1 MTTYH
6 EYNTSEPFEKFV
18 SEAIGCDNL
27 REEDLKDIINPDF
40 DNVLFCPKS
49 TKNVKGYEIDIK
61 RLSETY
67 YSVSKNKVPK
77 KIDIRFGCEFET
89 CFILNCRSEDSEK
102 LKEIFSWEE
111 LVYYHVKYNIIPYLS
126 EEFLN
131 LFRYAIIMD
140 SFSDTKGT
148 YIDLKNGNVV
158 GHLKEENYRTLIFEQ
173 DGSIEC
179 DVINGQVT
187 VSCEIVTP
195 ILKSIEELRILYEG
209 VIPQSVTCNQSNKT
223 MGFHV
228 NVSCVDDKGEIVKL
242 TNGML
247 SELIYS
253 WLPYERKH
261 YKTFRGEGSTYAKK
275 IFDYLNES
283 WNLVAQNKNILSIY
297 GEELK
302 DYDMFQTYGLGLK
315 EMIKLINSEKY
326 LSMTHHKNN
335 NVVEF
340 RIFNSNTD
348 IKKLLSYTQDA
359 ITVFEGAIQKYCNNP
374 ENTLIQIQRQ
384 NMLYKY
390 IIPEKIFQKLIYDE
404 DIRRIRY
411 IISKNFGGEIEA
423 LIYTSEPQGIFNRK
437 PSITKYLFP
446 GSHSVIKNPGT
457 KQYLISFGQSNTLFR
472 DYYLYDVYYVKED
485 DRYIIENPTK
495 IDASKAVAI
504 IKNRRR
510 N

>member
-6 EYNTSEPFEKFV
+6 EYNTSDPFEKFV

-27 REEDLKDIINPDF
+27 KEEDLKDIINPDF

-49 TKNVKGYEIDIK
+49 SKNVKGYEIDIK

-67 YSVSKNKVPK
+67 YSVSKSKVPK

-111 LVYYHVKYNIIPYLS
+111 LVYYHIKYNIVPYLS

-131 LFRYAIIMD
+131 LFRYAIILD
-140 SFSDTKGT
+140 SYHNAKGT
-148 YIDLKNGNVV
+148 YIDLKNGNVL
-158 GHLKEENYRTLIFEQ
+158 GYLKEENYRALIFEP
-173 DGSIEC
+173 DGSIQC

-195 ILKSIEELRILYEG
+195 VLQSIEELRILYEG

-228 NVSCVDDKGEIVKL
+228 NVSAVDDKGELVKL

-261 YKTFRGEGSTYAKK
+261 YKTFRGEGSTYAQK
-275 IFDYLNES
+275 IFDYLNNS
-283 WNLVAQNKNILSIY
+283 DYLAFQNKNILSVY

-315 EMIKLINSEKY
+315 HIIKLINSAKM

-359 ITVFEGAIQKYCNNP
+359 ITVFEGAIQKYCNHP
-374 ENTLIQIQRQ
+374 ENTLIQIQKQ

-390 IIPEKIFQKLIYDE
+390 ITSEKNFQIVVFDGYNIPVFIKE
-404 DIRRIRY
+404 
-411 IISKNFGGEIEA
+411 NFGGEVEA
-423 LIYTSEPQGIFNRK
+423 VIYTPKILGFFNKK
-437 PSITKYLFP
+437 PKYLDVWCTNRIIDK
-446 GSHSVIKNPGT
+446 SGT
-457 KQYLISFGQSNTLFR
+457 KQFLISFNQSSNTLFK
-472 DYYLYDVYYVKED
+472 DYYLYDVYYKAGSG
-485 DRYIIENPTK
+485 YIIENPTK
-495 IDASKAVAI
+495 IDALKANEI
-504 IKNRRR
+504 TKNKFEC
-510 N
+510 